1 MISIELNKHSNE
13 DFLEIEKLRKEGI
26 PDDIIQLAYN
36 NTMNARKDGNDT
48 EDNR

>member
-1 MISIELNKHSNE
+1 MISIELNKHSSE
-13 DFLEIEKLRKEGI
+13 DFLEIEKLRNEGI

-36 NTMNARKDGNDT
+36 NTVNARKNGNDT